1 MLIPVPADEAERLN
15 ELQEL
20 GLIEAG
26 REAGYDDLVQL
37 LSQWCE
43 VPMAAVTLL
52 DAQTQ
57 WLKARVG
64 LDMAPMP
71 RSHSFC
77 THPILAPRGWPA
89 PPPPPPPPAFPHP
102 PPGPRPPTSP
112 FLRGRPPNHAPRHD
126 P

>member
-64 LDMAPMP
+64 LDMAQMP

-77 THPILAPRGWPA
+77 THAILNPQQLLIVPDALLDPRFVNNPLVTG
-89 PPPPPPPPAFPHP
+89 PPH
-102 PPGPRPPTSP
+102 
-112 FLRGRPPNHAPRHD
+112 LRFYAGA
-126 P
+126 